1 MSMYVSY
8 IIYFVNIL
16 FMYIVINTVYFVT
29 NLNLMQD
36 SI

>member
-1 MSMYVSY
+1 MYVSY
-8 IIYFVNIL
+8 IVYFVNIL
-16 FMYIVINTVYFVT
+16 FMYIVINIVYFVT